1 MKANKALKRLAKIE
15 TLMSDVA
22 ERFSASAPHLREALK
37 DLKAAV
43 LSVKEAVK
51 VQTSSPAAPKKAS
64 SKKASSKKVRRA
76 RKKDGVKKAAAPM
89 VKAAKKRAPVRKA
102 VKKTPPKRVAAAA
115 SSPQSMPAAAA
126 QAEP

>member
-22 ERFSASAPHLREALK
+22 QRFSASAPHLREALK

-51 VQTSSPAAPKKAS
+51 VQASAPAAKAF
-64 SKKASSKKVRRA
+64 SKKAVRA
-76 RKKDGVKKAAAPM
+76 RKKAVVKQAAAPK

-102 VKKTPPKRVAAAA
+102 AKKAAPKPMASAAVHGVAAGPEATPA
-115 SSPQSMPAAAA
+115 SAH
-126 QAEP
+126 AE

>member
-37 DLKAAV
+37 DLKAAM

-51 VQTSSPAAPKKAS
+51 VQTSPASKKAAPKKAARAG
-64 SKKASSKKVRRA
+64 KKAVGKRA
-76 RKKDGVKKAAAPM
+76 V
-89 VKAAKKRAPVRKA
+89 KKRAKVRKAAKA
-102 VKKTPPKRVAAAA
+102 VKKTAPKRVAAAA
-115 SSPQSMPAAAA
+115 SSPESMPAAAA
-126 QAEP
+126 HVEL

>member
-15 TLMSDVA
+15 ALMSDVA

-51 VQTSSPAAPKKAS
+51 VQASSAAPKKAS
-64 SKKASSKKVRRA
+64 HEKAARAQKKAVVNR
-76 RKKDGVKKAAAPM
+76 AAAPKA
-89 VKAAKKRAPVRKA
+89 KAAKKRAPVRKA
-102 VKKTPPKRVAAAA
+102 AKKTPPKRLAAAA
-115 SSPQSMPAAAA
+115 SSPASMPAAGAH
-126 QAEP
+126 AEP